1 MNRRQVLVSGLTGYA
16 GILAGCS
23 IPFERNRPEGSKP
36 QLEVFVANTL
46 EEQIQV
52 TVAAFRG
59 SSELFTHEYTLTPR
73 EGDESKSFV
82 GTPTEIRV
90 SIEGGRIV
98 TRGYSLPP
106 SCESP
111 GVNVTIEPDEI
122 LVTND
127 CPPS

>member
-1 MNRRQVLVSGLTGYA
+1 MYRRQALVAGITGYA

-23 IPFERNRPEGSKP
+23 VLFKQSQSEESKP
-36 QLEVFVANTL
+36 QLDVFVANTL
-46 EEQIQV
+46 EESIQV

-59 SSELFTHEYTLTPR
+59 STELFTHEYTLTPR

-90 SIEGGRIV
+90 SVAGGRTV
-98 TRGYSLPP
+98 TRAYSPP
-106 SCESP
+106 ASRESP
-111 GVNVTIEPDEI
+111 GINVTIDPDEI